1 MGIKQRIKINNYQK
15 IAIVYL
21 FLILIGSILLS
32 LPAATK
38 THSAT
43 PYIDALFT
51 ATSATCVTGLVVYDT
66 FLYWS
71 VFGQIVILFLIQIG
85 GIGFM
90 TIMTLFIIFIKRQ
103 LSLHDKCL
111 FIQSA
116 GAYEIGST
124 KKIIRQ
130 MVIGTFIVE
139 FIGAVLLSIAFIKD
153 MGVGQGIYYGIFH
166 SISAF
171 CNAGFDL
178 MGRFGAFSSLT
189 PYATNPLVNLTVITL
204 IIIGGMGF
212 LVWNDLIRNRF
223 RWSGYSLHTKVA
235 LFATVILIV
244 GGTAFLLAAE
254 YNTAFAGLNFG
265 EKLQAALFH
274 SVTPRTAG
282 FNTIDI
288 NTMSDSGRAFTSILM
303 FIGGNP
309 GSTAGGIKTTTA
321 AVIVLSALGSI
332 KRNNGITVFKR
343 RFEDNA
349 IREALAI
356 VLLYVFAIL
365 LASFAVAAIQGGSL
379 DSVFFEIISAIGTVG
394 LSTGITPALKVGSKL
409 IIILLM
415 FGGKVGMLTLAL
427 SFVNKKFNLPL
438 NRPTEK
444 ILIG

>member
-1 MGIKQRIKINNYQK
+1 M
-15 IAIVYL
+15 L
-21 FLILIGSILLS
+21 GSILLS
-32 LPAATK
+32 LPIATK
-38 THSAT
+38 ARIAT

-71 VFGQIVILFLIQIG
+71 VFGQLVILFLIQIG

-124 KKIIRQ
+124 RKIIRQ
-130 MVIGTFIVE
+130 MVVGTFIVE
-139 FIGAVLLSIAFIKD
+139 FIGAVLLSIAFIRD

-189 PYATNPLVNLTVITL
+189 AYATNPLVNLTVVAL

-212 LVWNDLIRNRF
+212 LVWNDLILNKF
-223 RWSGYSLHTKVA
+223 RWSSYSLHTKVA
-235 LFATVILIV
+235 LFTTAILIV
-244 GGTAFLLAAE
+244 GGTAFLLATE
-254 YNTAFAGLNFG
+254 YNNGLSGLNFG

-282 FNTIDI
+282 FNTLDI
-288 NTMSDSGRAFTSILM
+288 NRMSDSGRAFTSMLM

-309 GSTAGGIKTTTA
+309 GSTAGGIKTTTF
-321 AVIVLSALGSI
+321 AVLFLSAFGSI
-332 KRNNGITVFKR
+332 KKNSNITVFKR

-349 IREALAI
+349 LREALAI
-356 VLLYVFAIL
+356 ALLYVFAIL
-365 LASFAVAAIQGGSL
+365 VSALTITAIQGGNL
-379 DSVFFEIISAIGTVG
+379 NSVFFETISAIGTVG
-394 LSTGITPALKVGSKL
+394 LSTGITSTLKTGSKI

-427 SFVNKKFNLPL
+427 SFVNKKINLPL
-438 NRPTEK
+438 NRPSEK